1 MSCPQRNQH
10 SEKRDAAKQ
19 RARVSIFRAQGKSL
33 GGSCPRSAHNSEPCQ
48 RAEEDKWR
56 IGNAAEVG
64 LKLVSTARNEH
75 AIIVQTGMSETPW

>member
-1 MSCPQRNQH
+1 MSSKEPTFGEERCCQ
-10 SEKRDAAKQ
+10 AACTCKHFSGPGEESWGL
-19 RARVSIFRAQGKSL
+19 V
-33 GGSCPRSAHNSEPCQ
+33 PAHNSEPCQ